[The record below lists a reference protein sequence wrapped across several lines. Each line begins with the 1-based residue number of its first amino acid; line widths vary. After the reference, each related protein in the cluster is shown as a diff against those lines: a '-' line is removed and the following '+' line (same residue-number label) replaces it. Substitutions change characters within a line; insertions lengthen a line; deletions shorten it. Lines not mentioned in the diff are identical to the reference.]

1 MAAVSLWTTI
11 ETGRK
16 KQTMKCH
23 QARTGAHQ
31 SYERDC
37 WAGAASE
44 GSSTRVRR
52 GGRLLLVSLLAAVF
66 ALPLPAAQKNKRQID
81 LLVARTEVK
90 DPYFHHSV
98 VLMLPET
105 QTQLVVGLIINKPTR
120 LTVGNLFPDTP
131 ELKGRTESAYFGGPV
146 DVRTPSIVFWS
157 STAPENAIRL
167 YGNVYLT
174 FDSDLITKAFQG
186 TRSGSRTRLFL
197 GRAQWAPG
205 QLQNEIR
212 QGGWYRIQAD
222 GDLVFSPHPE
232 NLWSTLHSRA
242 APSKY
247 IRYQVS
253 PSGNQPSARKAAVM

>member
-1 MAAVSLWTTI
+1 
-11 ETGRK
+11 
-16 KQTMKCH
+16 MKCH
-23 QARTGAHQ
+23 KPTPGADRSYKGARWTSQ
-31 SYERDC
+31 L
-37 WAGAASE
+37 SE
-44 GSSTRVRR
+44 TSSTCVRR
-52 GGRLLLVSLLAAVF
+52 GGCLLLVSLLAVF
-66 ALPLPAAQKNKRQID
+66 WGMPAHAAQKNQEKID
-81 LLVARTEVK
+81 LLVARAEVN
-90 DPYFHHSV
+90 DPYFRHSV

-120 LTVGNLFPDTP
+120 LTVGKLFPDSP

-146 DVRTPSIVFWS
+146 DVRTPSIVFQS
-157 STAPENAIRL
+157 STAPENAIKL

-186 TRSGSRTRLFL
+186 PRSGSRTRLFL

-212 QGGWYRIQAD
+212 QEGWYRIQAE

-247 IRYQVS
+247 IRYQV
-253 PSGNQPSARKAAVM
+253 PPGGNQPSTRNPAVM

>member
-1 MAAVSLWTTI
+1 M
-11 ETGRK
+11 
-16 KQTMKCH
+16 
-23 QARTGAHQ
+23 
-31 SYERDC
+31 
-37 WAGAASE
+37 
-44 GSSTRVRR
+44 
-52 GGRLLLVSLLAAVF
+52 LVASLLAVF
-66 ALPLPAAQKNKRQID
+66 LGLPACAAQENKDKVD
-81 LLVARTEVK
+81 LLVARTEVR

-120 LTVGNLFPDTP
+120 LTVGKLFPDTP

-146 DVRTPSIVFWS
+146 AIRTPSIVFRS
-157 STAPENAIRL
+157 STEPENAVKL

-174 FDSDLITKAFQG
+174 FDSDLITKAFKG
-186 TRSGSRTRLFL
+186 PRSGSRTRLFL

-212 QGGWYRIQAD
+212 QGGWYRIQAE
-222 GDLVFSPHPE
+222 GNLVFSAHPE

-247 IRYQVS
+247 IRYELPPRGGHAS
-253 PSGNQPSARKAAVM
+253 ERKAAVM